1 MILGLD
7 DHDTLALDQIALHAR
22 LPEDDD
28 PVHQPLTVRL
38 ALRQGQVFLHQVT
51 LRVTRLRVPRVIL
64 VSCLLIFGDR
74 ATQLP

>member
-1 MILGLD
+1 MLGLD
-7 DHDTLALDQIALHAR
+7 DHDTLALDQIALHER

-28 PVHQPLTVRL
+28 PVHQRLAVRL
-38 ALRQGQVFLHQVT
+38 TLRQRQVLLNQGT
-51 LRVTRLRVPRVIL
+51 LRVARLRVPQVIL